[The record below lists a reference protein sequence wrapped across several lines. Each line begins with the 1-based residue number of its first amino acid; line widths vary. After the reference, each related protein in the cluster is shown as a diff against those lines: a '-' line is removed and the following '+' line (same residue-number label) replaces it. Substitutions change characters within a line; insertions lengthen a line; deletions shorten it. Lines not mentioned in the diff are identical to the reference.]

1 MEDDKRIS
9 LIFKPDL
16 YVNQTVYL
24 DNKKIMA
31 QINRKCVAGGYLY
44 IINKRKKIQNLPSD
58 EFNKFIELNNLI
70 YEPDY
75 DTINILDIYKQ
86 AIRKGYHIIE
96 TEVVLT
102 KDNST
107 VIYRG
112 NNNIYGQDF
121 IKFSDLLLLCKENEI
136 ILDIKFNYLNIDK
149 KKIEGFIKQIIEE
162 IEQYE
167 MTNSIIFNDNI
178 NLNIISKLK
187 IIKNSIPISISTITK
202 RDDIE
207 KIKSYLNEF
216 NRVILTIDSKIDEFT
231 LNYIKTLKY
240 EIKFSHMNS
249 KESLNILTSYGVNY
263 IGTKTLE
270 PFSVNNDKNF
280 PLRVKCAPIFLDD
293 LSECKMNDEHILR
306 DDEFY
311 NIHYSTNIYK
321 KSMDINE
328 SAIGEFRYEDTKIND
343 MRYYVIKILN
353 FEKGIINLITSDK
366 IQKGKKLKGKIG
378 PNYDNVAECFIF
390 DFICEGI
397 GENYINCNIDKNKDK
412 IEYNG
417 DYVIYKFDNY
427 SFNEEEIEDFN
438 LMKLKY
444 RHIYSNQEK
453 IIYTILIIV
462 ISFFIFY
469 YIYPYLDNKN
479 FNSKIYN

>member
-1 MEDDKRIS
+1 
-9 LIFKPDL
+9 
-16 YVNQTVYL
+16 
-24 DNKKIMA
+24 MA

-75 DTINILDIYKQ
+75 DNINILDIYKQ
-86 AIRKGYHIIE
+86 AIRKGYHIIG

-240 EIKFSHMNS
+240 KIKF
-249 KESLNILTSYGVNY
+249 
-263 IGTKTLE
+263 
-270 PFSVNNDKNF
+270 
-280 PLRVKCAPIFLDD
+280 
-293 LSECKMNDEHILR
+293 
-306 DDEFY
+306 
-311 NIHYSTNIYK
+311 
-321 KSMDINE
+321 
-328 SAIGEFRYEDTKIND
+328 
-343 MRYYVIKILN
+343 
-353 FEKGIINLITSDK
+353 
-366 IQKGKKLKGKIG
+366 
-378 PNYDNVAECFIF
+378 
-390 DFICEGI
+390 
-397 GENYINCNIDKNKDK
+397 
-412 IEYNG
+412 
-417 DYVIYKFDNY
+417 
-427 SFNEEEIEDFN
+427 
-438 LMKLKY
+438 
-444 RHIYSNQEK
+444 
-453 IIYTILIIV
+453 
-462 ISFFIFY
+462 
-469 YIYPYLDNKN
+469 
-479 FNSKIYN
+479 